1 MQAISADNSGED
13 ECPSRDPPEGEIG
26 FLHEVFKI
34 HAIKASNE
42 GARTNSEGAN
52 RKFEVEEHK
61 GVAVSVEDDID
72 AKLLDMSVLVE
83 WRRRGVLHLLG
94 VSNARNQIA

>member
-13 ECPSRDPPEGEIG
+13 KCPSRDPPEGEIG

-42 GARTNSEGAN
+42 GARANPEGTNREL
-52 RKFEVEEHK
+52 EVEEHE
-61 GVAVSVEDDID
+61 GVAVSVEDDIN
-72 AKLLDMSVLVE
+72 AKLLDMLVLVQ
-83 WRRRGVLHLLG
+83 WKRRGVLHLLG
-94 VSNARNQIA
+94 VSNTRNQIA